1 MAAPEDAQGKSR
13 ELQPREDVAAPRRGH
28 VARPFPCDATGDR
41 RTTECQSNQDS
52 EKSITVKMEGILA
65 RKETKGRKTRSW
77 PLMVMQTRKGA
88 GDRKNGGSGTM
99 REPLQ
104 HRAAGAGAGAG
115 PGALSAAPA
124 LIHARRLPTS
134 ARPRPPAARLGPVAG
149 PDATRPPR
157 PSSGH

>member
-28 VARPFPCDATGDR
+28 VAQPFPCDATGDR
-41 RTTECQSNQDS
+41 GMTECQSNQDS

-88 GDRKNGGSGTM
+88 GDRKNGGKGTCESRSSTER
-99 REPLQ
+99 REPE
-104 HRAAGAGAGAG
+104 RALGLGSVRR
-115 PGALSAAPA
+115 PGAD
-124 LIHARRLPTS
+124 
-134 ARPRPPAARLGPVAG
+134 PRPPAAHLSPAPASGRAAG
-149 PDATRPPR
+149 PCRRP
-157 PSSGH
+157 